1 MGACSRKLRDF
12 LSKAYPPFPIHA
24 ATKKT
29 NLNGKLQEVND
40 ADKNSALKWPT
51 YQDVGGV
58 LEYKSFESMMAEEMP
73 AEGYSSA
80 LPIFHDG
87 ASGLHAL
94 ETQVD
99 ALDLAL
105 RAAKANLKKA
115 RLLKEENM
123 TNMLWHLMNEHKKI
137 VETVA
142 ISTSSWCG
150 GMYIPKPAALLVT
163 HSARPASF
171 SISKSFLQ
179 SIDRL
184 FPKIKDG
191 TINAEDVRFLDE
203 EHAKFFSTI
212 RQAGV
217 AGALLKQFRGAFSS
231 SQKREDHQHTIFVT
245 AALREQLIYFLS
257 TAPMAFERRVNLQ
270 QFPLPRL
277 LVSVERFLNMDAN
290 LTVDAFRRGFSSLIS
305 GEIDQGCHT
314 IITHKSLRVEEEG
327 TGSKEALESL
337 ARGGAGAGAGAGAG
351 LSDLACQELERAKSS
366 KVKLNILLDRDD
378 LERSQLRFGAVEWK
392 GREGEPVTFHRG
404 LSDMFAYAVDS
415 SGNVVASSSATG
427 RAPKLEKVK
436 EIERPRPKRRVP
448 TEQTYSDT
456 EDEAPE
462 YVPRPTRRRRYE
474 SDTEDEYV
482 PRSAGGTSA
491 AGGKSASPE
500 FMASRAG
507 RYLRRNSTFT
517 PLPDFSAE
525 PSPVPFAEREI
536 VPQLLD
542 FLESSMEG
550 KDDEGKDE
558 LDGKSDVD
566 V

>member
-1 MGACSRKLRDF
+1 
-12 LSKAYPPFPIHA
+12 
-24 ATKKT
+24 
-29 NLNGKLQEVND
+29 
-40 ADKNSALKWPT
+40 
-51 YQDVGGV
+51 
-58 LEYKSFESMMAEEMP
+58 MAEEFP

-87 ASGLHAL
+87 VSGLHAL

-99 ALDLAL
+99 ALDVAL
-105 RAAKANLKKA
+105 RAAKANLVKA
-115 RLLKEENM
+115 RMLQEEKM
-123 TNMLWHLMNEHKKI
+123 TNLLWHYMNEHKKI
-137 VETVA
+137 CETVA

-150 GMYIPKPAALLVT
+150 GIYIPKPTALLVT
-163 HSARPASF
+163 HSARPTSF
-171 SISKSFLQ
+171 AITKSFLQ
-179 SIDRL
+179 TIDNL
-184 FPKIKDG
+184 FPKIVNDKLTAKD
-191 TINAEDVRFLDE
+191 LDLLNE

-231 SQKREDHQHTIFVT
+231 SQKREDHQHTVFVT
-245 AALREQLIYFLS
+245 AALREQLIYFLT

-270 QFPLPRL
+270 HFPLPRL

-305 GEIDQGCHT
+305 GEIDEGCHT
-314 IITHKSLRVEEEG
+314 IMTHKSLRVEEEG

-337 ARGGAGAGAGAGAG
+337 ARGGGGGAGAGAGG
-351 LSDLACQELERAKSS
+351 LHSMATEELERAKSS
-366 KVKLNILLDRDD
+366 RVKLNILLDRTD
-378 LERSQLRFGAVEWK
+378 LERSELRFGAVEWE

-404 LSDMFAYAVDS
+404 LTDMFAYAVDS
-415 SGNVVASSSATG
+415 AGNVVASSSAFG
-427 RAPKLEKVK
+427 RAPKLEKIDIK
-436 EIERPRPKRRVP
+436 RPTPKRRVP

-500 FMASRAG
+500 FMGSRAG
-507 RYLRRNSTFT
+507 RYLRRYKRGYGVT

-525 PSPVPFAEREI
+525 PSPVPFVEREI
-536 VPQLLD
+536 IPKLLD
-542 FLESSMEG
+542 FGDSEELEG
-550 KDDEGKDE
+550 Q
-558 LDGKSDVD
+558 DVD